1 LDGVNSEKS
10 SALSN
15 TNITEDSNLD
25 KSTNLTNKDSLYV
38 AGQTPI
44 YSQDNIENMGLAV
57 FSGAKLVGEL
67 NGFESIMHLIVS
79 NDLNTC
85 NIHIPNPIQDTDNL
99 DVYLTLKKK
108 TKNSVDFV
116 NGTPL
121 VSSKIY
127 VNIQIDSSSQAS
139 TNSDKNYYSAEN
151 TKLIEEACNSYLEK
165 CIKDYLYKTSKDF
178 NADIDG
184 FGRYAVK
191 YFSTM
196 QEWSDYNWL
205 NRFKDATF
213 DVKVETTLESGNTF
227 L

>member
-1 LDGVNSEKS
+1 
-10 SALSN
+10 
-15 TNITEDSNLD
+15 
-25 KSTNLTNKDSLYV
+25 
-38 AGQTPI
+38 
-44 YSQDNIENMGLAV
+44 M
-57 FSGAKLVGEL
+57 
-67 NGFESIMHLIVS
+67 
-79 NDLNTC
+79 
-85 NIHIPNPIQDTDNL
+85 
-99 DVYLTLKKK
+99 
-108 TKNSVDFV
+108 
-116 NGTPL
+116 

-178 NADIDG
+178 NADVDG